1 MKTLLLPALCA
12 LLLSAALLRAAAP
25 APPPRFV
32 RTDAHIG
39 ALFRQRDQ
47 PPPPPSERDNP
58 FRIGGDTPAAQ
69 QPSGASAGTLLL
81 QATSALKVGG
91 LVQFD
96 GRRHV
101 VINEETYQEGNILTV
116 RVQGQPVYLRIR
128 EITAHS
134 VVLSLGETEATL
146 HF

>member
-1 MKTLLLPALCA
+1 MKPALLLALLLPV
-12 LLLSAALLRAAAP
+12 AALRAAAP
-25 APPPRFV
+25 AISPRFA
-32 RTDAHIG
+32 RTDAHIE

-47 PPPPPSERDNP
+47 PPTPPGEHDNP
-58 FRIGGDTPAAQ
+58 FRIGGDTPAAKL
-69 QPSGASAGTLLL
+69 PAGASASAILL
-81 QATSALKVGG
+81 QVTSLLKVGG

-116 RVQGQPVYLRIR
+116 RVQGLPVYLHIR
-128 EITAHS
+128 QITAHS